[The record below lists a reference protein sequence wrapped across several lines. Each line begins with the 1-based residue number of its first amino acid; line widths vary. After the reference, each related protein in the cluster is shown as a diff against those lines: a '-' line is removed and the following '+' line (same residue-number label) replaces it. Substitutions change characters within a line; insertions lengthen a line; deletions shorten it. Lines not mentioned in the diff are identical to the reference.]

1 VWSAPNYCY
10 RCGNVAAI
18 MHIRRPLTE
27 KVADIIV
34 DEDSGPPFSV
44 EKREGSL
51 SAAIEFS
58 YFNETEHS
66 VHGPKGEA
74 RSLLVPYFL

>member
-1 VWSAPNYCY
+1 
-10 RCGNVAAI
+10 
-18 MHIRRPLTE
+18 MQIRRPLTE
-27 KVADIIV
+27 KVAEIIV
-34 DEDSGPPFSV
+34 DEDPGPPFSV

-51 SAAIEFS
+51 SAIEFS
-58 YFNETEHS
+58 YFSETEHS